1 MRYIW
6 RAGTVSATY
15 AIEPVPSQDEQFE
28 HPALFY
34 SGLDEFLA
42 GTVAFVHE
50 GLALDE
56 PVAVAVPASRLEP
69 LRVELG
75 AAAQRVRF
83 VDMSEVGRNPAR
95 ILPDV
100 LLAFADE
107 NAGATRVRIIG
118 EPVWAGRSAAEYAAC
133 VQHDA
138 LINLAFAGSPATI
151 LCPYDAGGLPPE
163 VLADA
168 ESTHPVVVDGGAPR
182 ASTGYSVERVLAD
195 GNRPLPQ
202 PPQGRPLL
210 VDAQLLGRGRQV
222 AAGEARSAGL
232 DDDRVADVEMVA
244 NELLTNSIEHGGGT
258 GVLRTWT
265 DDGHFIVEVQDSG
278 QLLDPLAGRRRPSLL
293 QHRGRGLY
301 VVNQLA
307 DLVRISSTADG
318 TTVRAW
324 IRRRVRRARHW
335 R

>member
-1 MRYIW
+1 
-6 RAGTVSATY
+6 VSATY
-15 AIEPVPSQDEQFE
+15 AIEPVPSRDEQFE

-42 GTVAFVHE
+42 ATVPFIHE

-56 PVAVAVPASRLEP
+56 PVAVAVPASRSDSLHG
-69 LRVELG
+69 ELG
-75 AAAQRVRF
+75 AAARRVRF
-83 VDMSEVGRNPAR
+83 VNMGEVGRNPAR

-107 NAGATRVRIIG
+107 HVGATRVRIVG
-118 EPVWAGRSAAEYAAC
+118 EPFWIGRSAAEYPAC
-133 VQHDA
+133 VQHEA

-151 LCPYDAGGLPPE
+151 LCAYDAAGLPPE
-163 VLADA
+163 VLTDVEA
-168 ESTHPVVVDGGAPR
+168 THPVVVEGGAPR
-182 ASTGYSVERVLAD
+182 ASTAFSIERVLAD
-195 GNRPLPQ
+195 VNRPLPQ
-202 PPQGRPLL
+202 PPQDRPLL
-210 VDAQLLGRGRQV
+210 VHAHLLGRGRQV
-222 AAGEARSAGL
+222 AMAEARSAGL
-232 DDDRVADVEMVA
+232 DEDRVADVEMVA

-265 DDGHFIVEVQDSG
+265 ENGHFLVEVRDSG
-278 QLLDPLAGRRRPSLL
+278 QLLDPLAGRRRPGLL

-307 DLVRISSTADG
+307 DLVRISSTPGG

-324 IRRRVRRARHW
+324 FRLRVRRHW

>member
-1 MRYIW
+1 
-6 RAGTVSATY
+6 VSATY
-15 AIEPVPSQDEQFE
+15 AIEPVPSQDERFE
-28 HPALFY
+28 HPPLFY

-42 GTVAFVHE
+42 GTVPFVHE
-50 GLALDE
+50 GLALGE
-56 PVAVAVPASRLEP
+56 PVAVTARASRWEP

-83 VDMSEVGRNPAR
+83 VNIGEIGRNPAR

-107 NAGATRVRIIG
+107 HAGATRVRIVG
-118 EPVWAGRSAAEYAAC
+118 EPIWPGRSAAEYAAC
-133 VQHDA
+133 VQHEA

-151 LCPYDAGGLPPE
+151 LCTYDGGQLPPD

-168 ESTHPVVVDGGAPR
+168 EATHPVVVDGGAARP
-182 ASTGYSVERVLAD
+182 SSGYSVERVLAD
-195 GNRPLPQ
+195 VNRPLPQ
-202 PPQGRPLL
+202 PPQDAQLF
-210 VDAQLLGRGRQV
+210 VDAQLLSRGRQI
-222 AAGEARSAGL
+222 AAAEARSAGL
-232 DDDRVADVEMVA
+232 DDDRVEDVEMVA

-265 DDGHFIVEVQDSG
+265 EKGHFVVEVQDSG
-278 QLLDPLAGRRRPSLL
+278 QLLDPLAGRRRPGLL

-307 DLVRISSTADG
+307 DLVRISSTAGG

-324 IRRRVRRARHW
+324 VRLRVRRARHW

>member
-1 MRYIW
+1 M
-6 RAGTVSATY
+6 SATY

-42 GTVAFVHE
+42 GTVPFVHE

-56 PVAVAVPASRLEP
+56 AVAVAVPASRLEP

-83 VDMSEVGRNPAR
+83 VNMGEVGRNPAR

-107 NAGATRVRIIG
+107 HVGATRVRIVG
-118 EPVWAGRSAAEYAAC
+118 EPTWAGRSAAEYPAC
-133 VQHDA
+133 VQHEA

-151 LCPYDAGGLPPE
+151 LCLYDAADLTPE
-163 VLADA
+163 MLADVEA
-168 ESTHPVVVDGGAPR
+168 THPVVVDGGAPR
-182 ASTGYSVERVLAD
+182 ASTGYSIERVLAD
-195 GNRPLPQ
+195 VNRPLPQ
-202 PPQGRPLL
+202 PPQDRPLL
-210 VDAQLLGRGRQV
+210 VDAHLLGGGRRI
-222 AAGEARSAGL
+222 AMAEARSAGL
-232 DDDRVADVEMVA
+232 DEDRVADVEMVA

-258 GVLRTWT
+258 GLLRTWT
-265 DDGHFIVEVQDSG
+265 ENGHFLVEVQDSG
-278 QLLDPLAGRRRPSLL
+278 QLLDPLAGRRRPGLL
-293 QHRGRGLY
+293 QYRGRGLY

-307 DLVRISSTADG
+307 DLVRISSTAGG

-324 IRRRVRRARHW
+324 FRLRVRRARHW

>member
-1 MRYIW
+1 M
-6 RAGTVSATY
+6 SATY

-42 GTVAFVHE
+42 GTVPFVHE

-56 PVAVAVPASRLEP
+56 PVAVAVPASRLES

-75 AAAQRVRF
+75 VAAQRVRF
-83 VDMSEVGRNPAR
+83 VNMGDVGRNPAR

-107 NAGATRVRIIG
+107 HVGATRLRIVG
-118 EPVWAGRSAAEYAAC
+118 EPIWAGRTAAEYPAW
-133 VQHDA
+133 VQHEA

-151 LCPYDAGGLPPE
+151 LCPYDAAGLPPE

-168 ESTHPVVVDGGAPR
+168 EATHPVVVDGGVPR
-182 ASTGYSVERVLAD
+182 ASAGYSIERVLAD
-195 GNRPLPQ
+195 VNRPLPQ
-202 PPQGRPLL
+202 PLQDRPLL
-210 VDAQLLGRGRQV
+210 VDAHLLSRGRQI
-222 AAGEARSAGL
+222 AMAEARSAGL
-232 DDDRVADVEMVA
+232 DEDRVADVEMVA

-258 GVLRTWT
+258 GVFRTWT
-265 DDGHFIVEVQDSG
+265 ENGHFVVEVQDSG
-278 QLLDPLAGRRRPSLL
+278 QLLDPLAGRRRPGLL
-293 QHRGRGLY
+293 QPRGRGLY

-307 DLVRISSTADG
+307 DLVRTSSTAGG

-324 IRRRVRRARHW
+324 FRIRVRRALHW